1 MSAKGGGNV
10 KMEVKDNV
18 IKIYEDTY
26 ERWRKAIFRANEI
39 CVGIILFME
48 FLVWLLLEYQGLRN
62 QPLLEYLIRFM
73 FLPTITNVLILFI
86 GYRLIKRYDNE
97 ERTMNYVPVLQMV
110 CLCTSVSLYHNLFDA
125 LLCTFG
131 FPIFMTVMFNDK
143 RMTRNVAT
151 VCVIGL
157 VVVEIFGPIVGS
169 FQNEYQIASC
179 LIGLSGLGCTSVI
192 CNVLIQFQE
201 QRDKKLENMYQSRT
215 EALEKLK
222 YDQKTGLYAHTT
234 FQTGLKELVE
244 SGNQG
249 TNPAVAVLDID
260 DFKRVND
267 TYGHLKGDRVLM
279 ELAEILRRVCGED
292 YIAARFGGEEFAILF
307 RNGTIEQYI
316 EVVETIRQEFEKVR
330 YEFWTEA
337 VTLSAGIALW
347 KNGWDS
353 TEFFNRADEALY
365 ISKRQGKNRT
375 TVSDDNGIRT
385 V

>member
-1 MSAKGGGNV
+1 
-10 KMEVKDNV
+10 MEVKDNV

-179 LIGLSGLGCTSVI
+179 LIGLAGLGCTSVI

>member
-1 MSAKGGGNV
+1 
-10 KMEVKDNV
+10 MEVKDNV